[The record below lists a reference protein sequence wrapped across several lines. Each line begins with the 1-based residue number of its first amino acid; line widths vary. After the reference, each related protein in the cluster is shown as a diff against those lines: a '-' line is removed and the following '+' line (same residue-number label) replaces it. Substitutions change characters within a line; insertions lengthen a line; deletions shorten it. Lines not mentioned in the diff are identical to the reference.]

1 MGAEPTR
8 ERFRVAFGC
17 PEGASQESPKRRAAC
32 FAHDTTNRTADRG
45 GTVVRRDESGRL
57 RIQRRH
63 RPSRTLLGYLV
74 PGPAGPGGFTEVDW
88 DWTVCHRYNLVHRGM
103 PPQVVGMTAEDGWY
117 GGHPHYRTVAGE
129 NTNATCQFL
138 GCP

>member
-1 MGAEPTR
+1 MDAERTGKRGPHQADTPP
-8 ERFRVAFGC
+8 RVGNYVTARVGNYVTDN
-17 PEGASQESPKRRAAC
+17 PSNLGKYV
-32 FAHDTTNRTADRG
+32 TAD
-45 GTVVRRDESGRL
+45 TWC
-57 RIQRRH
+57 
-63 RPSRTLLGYLV
+63 
-74 PGPAGPGGFTEVDW
+74 PGQPVPGGFTEVDW
-88 DWTVCHRYNLVHRGM
+88 DWTTCHKYNLVHRGM

>member
-1 MGAEPTR
+1 MTRRIARLAAAALLSGGMGLAAFGLSTGIAQAEPSSGTW
-8 ERFRVAFGC
+8 C
-17 PEGASQESPKRRAAC
+17 PGQP
-32 FAHDTTNRTADRG
+32 
-45 GTVVRRDESGRL
+45 V
-57 RIQRRH
+57 
-63 RPSRTLLGYLV
+63 
-74 PGPAGPGGFTEVDW
+74 PGGFTEVDW
-88 DWTVCHRYNLVHRGM
+88 DWTIYHRYNLVHRGM